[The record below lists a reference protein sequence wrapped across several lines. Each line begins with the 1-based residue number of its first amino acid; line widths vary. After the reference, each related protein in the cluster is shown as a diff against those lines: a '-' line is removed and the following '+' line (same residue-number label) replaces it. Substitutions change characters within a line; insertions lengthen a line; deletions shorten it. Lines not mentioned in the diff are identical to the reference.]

1 MTRAHNFYAGPSAIP
16 TEVLQ
21 EASEQ
26 MLDYKGTGTSIM
38 ETSHRSSEF
47 DEVHNEAIT
56 LVKELMGLGDDY
68 EVLLLQGGASTQFA
82 LIPMNFLPAGGSADY
97 ISTGTW
103 SKKAIKEAKLFGK
116 VNVAANVEMEGGVFK
131 TIPAQADLKL
141 DPKAAYCHITS
152 NNTIYGTQ
160 WAKFPETAGVPLIA
174 DMSSDIMSRV
184 FDPKPFGLI
193 YAGAQKNLG
202 PSGLALVIIRKDMV
216 GKINPG
222 LPTMFNYKTHVDNN
236 SLFNTPPSFG
246 IYMMGKVL
254 KWVKKNGGVAGI
266 EAINNTKTTMLY
278 NAIDNSNGFYTNTI
292 AKSDRSRMNI
302 VFNLGT
308 PELEAEFI
316 KAAKA
321 ENMLGLKGHRS
332 IGGVRASIYNAVSKD
347 SVEALCNLMKDFAAK
362 KG

>member
-21 EASEQ
+21 EASQEL
-26 MLDYKGTGTSIM
+26 LDYKGTGTSIM

-47 DEVHNEAIT
+47 DAVHNETIS
-56 LVKELMGLGDDY
+56 LVKELMGLGDDF

-82 LIPMNFLPAGGSADY
+82 QIPMNFLSKDKSADY
-97 ISTGTW
+97 INTGTW
-103 SKKAIKEAKLFGK
+103 SKKAIKEAKLFGG
-116 VNVAANVEMEGGVFK
+116 VNVAANTELEGGVFK
-131 TIPAQADLKL
+131 AIPKQADLKL
-141 DPKAAYCHITS
+141 DPNAVYCHITS

-160 WAKFPETAGVPLIA
+160 WEKFPTTGNVPLVA

-184 FDPKPFGLI
+184 FDPKPFGII

-202 PSGLALVIIRKDMV
+202 PSGLALVIIRKDMLE
-216 GKINPG
+216 KINPG
-222 LPTMFNYKTHVDNN
+222 LPTMFNYNTHVKEN
-236 SLFNTPPSFG
+236 SLFNTPPSFA
-246 IYMMGKVL
+246 IYIMGKVL
-254 KWVKKNGGVAGI
+254 KWVKGNGGVAGM
-266 EAINNTKTTMLY
+266 EKINNDKAATLY

-292 AKSDRSRMNI
+292 AAGDRSKMNI
-302 VFNLGT
+302 VFNLPT

-321 ENMLGLKGHRS
+321 EMMIGLKGHRS
-332 IGGVRASIYNAVSKD
+332 IGGVRASIYNAVPKA
-347 SVEALCNLMKDFAAK
+347 SVQALCDLMKDFAAK

>member
-21 EASEQ
+21 EASEE

-47 DEVHNEAIT
+47 DEVHNEAIS
-56 LVKELMGLGDDY
+56 LVKELMGLGDDF

-82 LIPMNFLPAGGSADY
+82 LVPMNFLPKGGVADY

-103 SKKAIKEAKLFGK
+103 SKKAIKEAKLFGE
-116 VNVAANVEMEGGVFK
+116 VNIAANMELEGGVFK
-131 TIPAQADLKL
+131 AIPKQTKLAL
-141 DPKAAYCHITS
+141 DPTARYTHLTS

-160 WAKFPETAGVPLIA
+160 WSYFPETDGVPLVA

-184 FDPKPFGLI
+184 IDPKPFGVI

-216 GKINPG
+216 GKINSG
-222 LPTMFNYKTHVDNN
+222 LPTMFNYKTHIDEN

-246 IYMMGKVL
+246 VYMMGKVL
-254 KWVKKNGGVAGI
+254 KWVKANGGISGM
-266 EAINNTKTTMLY
+266 EKINNEKAAMLY
-278 NAIDNSNGFYTNTI
+278 DAIDNSGGFYTNTI
-292 AKSDRSRMNI
+292 APEDRSKMNI
-302 VFNLGT
+302 VMNMAT
-308 PELEAEFI
+308 PELEAELI
-316 KAAKA
+316 KEAKA
-321 ENMLGLKGHRS
+321 HNMLGLKGHRS
-332 IGGVRASIYNAVSKD
+332 IGGLRASIYNAVPKA
-347 SVEALCNLMKDFAAK
+347 SVEALVELMKDFAAK